1 MTTAVAPRTGLTAA
15 DRCDRC
21 GARAYLRVQ
30 MPSGAELFFCAHHGR
45 QHEDALRQVA
55 AAIQDET
62 ERLRKPPAA
71 PQPTNADGGR

>member
-1 MTTAVAPRTGLTAA
+1 MTTAVAPRTGLTAG

-55 AAIQDET
+55 AAIHDET
-62 ERLRKPPAA
+62 ERLQQTPGSAGPA
-71 PQPTNADGGR
+71 DER

>member
-1 MTTAVAPRTGLTAA
+1 MTTAVALRTGLTAA

-21 GARAYLRVQ
+21 GAQAYLRVQ

-55 AAIQDET
+55 ATIHDET
-62 ERLRKPPAA
+62 ERLHDSPATV
-71 PQPTNADGGR
+71 PDSER